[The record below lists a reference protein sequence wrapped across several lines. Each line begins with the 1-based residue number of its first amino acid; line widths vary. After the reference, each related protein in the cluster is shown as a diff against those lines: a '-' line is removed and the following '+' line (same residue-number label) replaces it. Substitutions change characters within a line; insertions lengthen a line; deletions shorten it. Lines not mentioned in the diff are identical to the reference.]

1 MFMLYD
7 ANEDPFVPI
16 FVGAVAFLNQFLYL
30 HTMQKLA
37 NFVSNIFN
45 CCQNISDKNPNL
57 NMPNVLCCNIVFGKV
72 AFKVKV
78 SVFHKRHLTVK
89 YTFSCRVKQRPLEYK

>member
-1 MFMLYD
+1 MFLLYD

-45 CCQNISDKNPNL
+45 CCQNISDKNSLKIGKIPKIT
-57 NMPNVLCCNIVFGKV
+57 VLKMN
-72 AFKVKV
+72 
-78 SVFHKRHLTVK
+78 
-89 YTFSCRVKQRPLEYK
+89 